1 MCQIALSQDGQIQY
15 VPITTE
21 QQVVASEDLEA
32 AAHSSV
38 TGMTLHLHTY
48 LRVLFTQK
56 INATTFWWCLRES
69 ELM

>member
-48 LRVLFTQK
+48 LWVLFTQK
-56 INATTFWWCLRES
+56 NQEQKV
-69 ELM
+69 LMLQPSGDV

>member
-38 TGMTLHLHTY
+38 TGMTLHLHTS
-48 LRVLFTQK
+48 LGVLFTQK
-56 INATTFWWCLRES
+56 NQEQKF
-69 ELM
+69 LMLQPSGDV